1 MQNPKKS
8 DFAKYFCCIENFILF
23 IFLIIL
29 FFMTISQECDKNNF
43 DCGADITLVVLFVVV
58 FLMNLIFF
66 IKSLRVQKTM
76 TYELVAVL
84 IASIDVIFSFK
95 IGVQISIFIGGN
107 HDPLWTFFQ
116 KCDHCFNRK
125 LFRAFDLFL
134 DQFLL
139 RDRFFS
145 LI

>member
-1 MQNPKKS
+1 
-8 DFAKYFCCIENFILF
+8 
-23 IFLIIL
+23 
-29 FFMTISQECDKNNF
+29 MTISQECDKNNF

-107 HDPLWTFFQ
+107 HDPL
-116 KCDHCFNRK
+116 
-125 LFRAFDLFL
+125 
-134 DQFLL
+134 
-139 RDRFFS
+139 
-145 LI
+145 